1 MARLTM
7 LEIGGLGFVRAVRP
21 SPQKLRGDVCI
32 IVEDTRSSV
41 IWFWVG
47 NSVRHD
53 LRRIAQTRAEGIS
66 REGYRMGDEVV
77 GGGSMPLVVVDQGQI
92 DNPETAHSFSSLVA
106 LLEEPMD
113 IRSINS
119 PQGTFIFAELQ
130 PGAGRQAAVIR
141 GKPSPAPGPPP
152 IPAAREA
159 ARQPAAEPFIEP
171 PTPKGTRFALE
182 AALMAILR
190 VHKEVHIEFKA
201 SGDVEELAIETVDG
215 LRHTIKRHDGKMTF
229 KWDPKTPKELKDLVA
244 LELKNLAK

>member
-1 MARLTM
+1 M

-21 SPQKLRGDVCI
+21 GPQKLRGDVCI

-41 IWFWVG
+41 IWFWIG

-53 LRRIAQTRAEGIS
+53 LHRIAQIKAEGIS
-66 REGYRMGDEVV
+66 REGYRMGDQLV

-92 DNPETAHSFSSLVA
+92 DNPETARSFSDLVA

-113 IRSINS
+113 IHSVNT
-119 PQGTFIFAELQ
+119 PQGTLIYAELQ
-130 PGAGRQAAVIR
+130 PSAGQPAAVIR
-141 GKPSPAPGPPP
+141 GKPSPAPVPSPTPVARGETTRRPVAGP
-152 IPAAREA
+152 
-159 ARQPAAEPFIEP
+159 AEPP
-171 PTPKGTRFALE
+171 SPKATRFALE

-190 VHKEVHIEFKA
+190 VHKEVHIEFKE
-201 SGDVEELAIETVDG
+201 SGDVEELAIESVDG

-244 LELKNLAK
+244 LELKGLTK